1 MRTILSTILIFT
13 LNFVQAQNNF
23 NFSINAGV
31 TGIFK
36 PYAIHN
42 SNDTI
47 YSLSFTRPD
56 VIKTKPGLY
65 VNTDLLMTISN
76 NNEIGVQFSYQK
88 FSQYIKRF
96 RRWPVD
102 IGPDGAIFGSHNF
115 ADLSVHNIGAGVVY
129 RRHIGSK
136 WNALISASLSFPLSI
151 NTGYEYYASR
161 DTIEGRIEF
170 DSKIRYHSDIA
181 LEYTLLQSKSVKM
194 KISSGVSVFLNNTV
208 ETYPYK
214 DKLRNINPFL
224 LIGLELK

>member
-1 MRTILSTILIFT
+1 M
-13 LNFVQAQNNF
+13 QAQNNF
-23 NFSINAGV
+23 KFSINAGA
-31 TGIFK
+31 TGILK

-42 SNDTI
+42 SNDTL

-65 VNTDLLMTISN
+65 INTDLLMTISKK
-76 NNEIGVQFSYQK
+76 NEIGVQFSYQK
-88 FSQYIKRF
+88 FSQHIKRYH
-96 RRWPVD
+96 RWPED

-136 WNALISASLSFPLSI
+136 WNALISASLSYPLSV
-151 NTGYEYYASR
+151 NTGYEYYARR
-161 DTIEGRIEF
+161 DTIEGRQEF

-194 KISSGVSVFLNNTV
+194 KVRPGVSVFLDNTV